1 MKLYATMAAAAFA
14 VAASP
19 VSAQTVTHNTNP
31 SIPFTYGAGNDYT
44 PANAS
49 VLTNGRAEL
58 AARFHITNQ
67 QALESVNGVYS
78 FALGINNIS
87 FDYSAFGGAPLSPI
101 TITLRNQR
109 TGDVASYTN
118 AIIPDANG
126 IDRGYQGSQRLS
138 FGFLNGST
146 PVNTAIFGDL
156 NFDSS
161 VDNTYRFTLSD
172 GTNSLVTFAQVGAG
186 FGAVPEPS
194 TWAMLILGFGLVGGT
209 MRRRTTSKIAFA

>member
-1 MKLYATMAAAAFA
+1 MKITAITAAAAVA

-19 VSAQTVTHNTNP
+19 AVAQTVTHNANP
-31 SIPFTYGAGNDYT
+31 SIPFTYGSGNDYS

-49 VLTNGRAEL
+49 VLTNGNAEL
-58 AARFHITNQ
+58 AARFHITGQ
-67 QALESVNGVYS
+67 QANQSVSGLYA
-78 FALGINNIS
+78 FALGTTNIS
-87 FDYSAFGGAPLSPI
+87 FDYSAFGGTGPT

-109 TGDVASYTN
+109 TGDVAGFNSTFFPDGNGAN
-118 AIIPDANG
+118 A
-126 IDRGYQGSQRLS
+126 GYQGSQRLS

-146 PVNTAIFGDL
+146 AANAALFGDL
-156 NFDSS
+156 NFDAN

-172 GTNSLVTFAQVGAG
+172 GTNTLTTFAQVGAG

-209 MRRRTTSKIAFA
+209 MRRSTTKTRIAFA